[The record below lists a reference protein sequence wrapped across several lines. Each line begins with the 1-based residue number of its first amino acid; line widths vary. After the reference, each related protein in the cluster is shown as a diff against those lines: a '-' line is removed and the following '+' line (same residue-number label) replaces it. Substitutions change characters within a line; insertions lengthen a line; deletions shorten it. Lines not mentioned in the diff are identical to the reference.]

1 MMLGMSLSERDLTER
16 LLVDAGI
23 GPGMRVLDVGCGRG
37 EVSLLLSQLVG
48 ESGAV
53 VAIDRDAHWL
63 GVARERAREAGAAN
77 ASFVVADMSDLPK
90 ELSGLDAAVGRRVLM
105 YQADPVGAVR
115 GVASAVRPGGLVV
128 FQEHDASMVPASVAR
143 LPLHAQV
150 HAWIWRTVAR
160 EGANLHMGFDLW
172 SVLGA
177 AGLEVQQVRAEAI
190 VQTPEARHPTA
201 GIVRAIL
208 PRITGAGVA
217 TEAEI
222 DVETLDARLEAE
234 LRGSGA
240 TYVGDMVFG
249 AWARRPSA
257 ASGAPE

>member
-1 MMLGMSLSERDLTER
+1 MSLSERDLTER

-143 LPLHAQV
+143 LPLHAQ
-150 HAWIWRTVAR
+150 AWRGSGAR
-160 EGANLHMGFDLW
+160 WSAGANLHMGFDLW
-172 SVLGA
+172 AVLGA

-190 VQTPEARHPTA
+190 VQTPDARHPTA